1 VLWRVLLTSQVCSA
15 LVDELALVRAIDM
28 PASEQDELVRDE
40 VSWGLFESLWLS
52 MLKLSHRAVSFYAL
66 LKECGLLADG

>member
-1 VLWRVLLTSQVCSA
+1 
-15 LVDELALVRAIDM
+15 M